1 MRDSRRMRKESKYS
15 VGQMRPRDI
24 VMPAAV
30 VVCACQDA
38 ICFHVSFESRLLSRL
53 CKNIKLE
60 TVDLLNYL
68 LDVFFI

>member
-1 MRDSRRMRKESKYS
+1 
-15 VGQMRPRDI
+15 MRPRAT

-30 VVCACQDA
+30 VVVCACQVA
-38 ICFHVSFESRLLSRL
+38 ICFHVSFKARLLSRL

-60 TVDLLNYL
+60 TVGLSNYL